1 MWAWWDHENT
11 SAVPRK
17 ARETEHSTIFK
28 LPRLQLFRRR
38 WSGRH
43 VIPVINAPGVCGLG
57 LGGRLSMDRRTQLYK
72 LWMWS
77 DIRWSHWHCRI
88 RLEPSC
94 GRSPVLVGVV
104 LCTPRLLGFRPV
116 RQKEQSVPHP
126 PWEKLSWDAS
136 LHPACMQPAGLNLD
150 WQLFQMGGRRVCIP
164 RHMGSRHIPNHWVDS
179 SWGRTWGRQTH
190 AMHIVIWAR
199 KPEKTWCRWSRPT
212 TTFRH

>member
-1 MWAWWDHENT
+1 MKIPQRYQGRHAKQSIAPFSSCQGCNC
-11 SAVPRK
+11 
-17 ARETEHSTIFK
+17 
-28 LPRLQLFRRR
+28 
-38 WSGRH
+38 SGGGDLEGH

-94 GRSPVLVGVV
+94 GRSPVLAGVV

-190 AMHIVIWAR
+190 AMHIVIWAQ